1 VDPESRAVAG
11 AQILVMCDQ
20 RVATTAMTDAEGRF
34 RTGDAQGRCE
44 LRVALQ
50 GFAAKPVPVDLP
62 ADTTSVDAGTLNLE
76 VSAVS
81 ESVVVSAAQVD
92 IPLSQ
97 ASGSVTVIT
106 GADLRARQLTT
117 IADALR
123 EVPGMAVVRS
133 GTLGAVTAVFPRG
146 GESDYTLVLINDVPA
161 NAFGGGFDFSHLS
174 VNDVERVEIVRG
186 PQSALFGSN
195 AIGAV
200 VRIIT
205 RDSGPLR
212 GDALLEGGSF
222 DTSRISASTSGHSQ
236 GWFWGAGVERLNT
249 DNANDQRTAAGD
261 IVEND
266 DYTRTDSGASG
277 GWRRADGAAL
287 RGEVRFERD
296 DRGFPGPYGSNPVG
310 AYEGIDTV
318 SRGTDDRWIASI
330 GGTLPTGQRVRT
342 HADWTWN
349 TIDSDF
355 TSPFGPST
363 SGSKR

>member
-1 VDPESRAVAG
+1 MPTSRFAHRLSFFTFVSTIIACVPASGASVTGRVVDPESRAVAG

-20 RVATTAMTDAEGRF
+20 RVATTAITDAEGRF
-34 RTGDAQGRCE
+34 QTGDAQGRCE

-50 GFAAKPVPVDLP
+50 GFAAKPAPVDLP

-133 GTLGAVTAVFPRG
+133 GTLGAVTSVFPRG
-146 GESDYTLVLINDVPA
+146 GESDYTLVLIDDVPA

-174 VNDVERVEIVRG
+174 ANDIERIEIVRG

-200 VRIIT
+200 V
-205 RDSGPLR
+205 P
-212 GDALLEGGSF
+212 
-222 DTSRISASTSGHSQ
+222 
-236 GWFWGAGVERLNT
+236 
-249 DNANDQRTAAGD
+249 
-261 IVEND
+261 
-266 DYTRTDSGASG
+266 
-277 GWRRADGAAL
+277 
-287 RGEVRFERD
+287 
-296 DRGFPGPYGSNPVG
+296 
-310 AYEGIDTV
+310 
-318 SRGTDDRWIASI
+318 
-330 GGTLPTGQRVRT
+330 
-342 HADWTWN
+342 
-349 TIDSDF
+349 
-355 TSPFGPST
+355 
-363 SGSKR
+363 